1 MHEGAV
7 CREIMNIVQDSAK
20 ANGIARVH
28 EIVLAVGP
36 WAGIN
41 EMQLNFYFD
50 ILRRGTSMS
59 EAVIRVEKEEGLNG
73 PSQMYIKN
81 YRGE

>member
-1 MHEGAV
+1 M
-7 CREIMNIVQDSAK
+7 
-20 ANGIARVH
+20 
-28 EIVLAVGP
+28 GP

-50 ILRRGTSMS
+50 ILRRDTCMS
-59 EAVIRVEKEEGLNG
+59 EAVIRVEKEEGLTG
-73 PSQMYIKN
+73 TSQMYIKN